1 MSGEIC
7 SKETS
12 LDEANTGGGGGGGEV
27 PPAGEANTGGGGGNN
42 EVPSSGEANTGGD
55 NTSPSDE
62 SLVSHLAGGATEDVV
77 KQALEHAIAAR
88 AAKTAEMIN
97 KANKESEEALVK
109 SAALLF
115 KIDKYIERRGLLHVF
130 QIDKMTAGLLG
141 PFHTAVLGSLEGR
154 VFSLSINQDSLLRGL
169 LSEFDFLKGLVK
181 ASQKPDSEVVVINH
195 VKEEAM
201 DKFTVVPKENF
212 MKFFS
217 RKFSGIADKSTPAA
231 ICALAMTEIVEQ
243 HHIVFSLFPLIFTP
257 PKQRDIWKNIHIYI
271 KGLVNM
277 EESAPAKKTTAADEV
292 GGAAPASLEV
302 PPVAESA
309 AGGVV
314 SPTRK
319 GRGKNRAEN
328 QSRRFKEI
336 CQGRVRQ
343 TEEQLAARK
352 QARQTEEELAAPKQ
366 AAAAAAVPPA
376 RALTADD
383 LMRAVKK
390 SGPAVAAAPSEAV
403 VAKVAVAT
411 KVLAVKNA
419 KSLKRAALRMAQMAK
434 ALVSPHSAKLLNG
447 ALMLKDPVLAGVEM
461 FLNGLQDPNFK
472 RWCETKEEWLDQL
485 EFLRKKF
492 KGKKSIPAKVG
503 IFLCSERVREV
514 TEDFNSD
521 WRDLREE
528 VADLINDLMIR
539 SDGLDPLSAYGKY
552 LKSINSV
559 KLCSVDLK
567 LARFYPVVD
576 VLAQYF
582 TPLFENYPLPKPVA
596 ESGEDLM
603 ARVLRELKK
612 AIAMVPALLTP
623 NGEHGEGANIKRIMD
638 VLGELLGCVLRSP
651 SVLDFIRVAALYLQM
666 KSVPE
671 ISRFINIWVFKA
683 LLAGTD
689 TNKVALA
696 NLAEDFVKPD
706 AMLFGHSWC
715 PHPDLL
721 DPLVFPA
728 SLVVPKLD
736 DEDEDEDDHAEA
748 EEPIDDLADETG
760 DGDPETGPAVAV
772 AAAVAVD
779 GGQAAPAVEPPA
791 STPQKKK
798 RKTTSSEAGESS
810 SAPPRRSTRVRAVS
824 LLGRDFDMS

>member
-1 MSGEIC
+1 M
-7 SKETS
+7 
-12 LDEANTGGGGGGGEV
+12 
-27 PPAGEANTGGGGGNN
+27 
-42 EVPSSGEANTGGD
+42 
-55 NTSPSDE
+55 
-62 SLVSHLAGGATEDVV
+62 
-77 KQALEHAIAAR
+77 
-88 AAKTAEMIN
+88 
-97 KANKESEEALVK
+97 
-109 SAALLF
+109 
-115 KIDKYIERRGLLHVF
+115 
-130 QIDKMTAGLLG
+130 
-141 PFHTAVLGSLEGR
+141 
-154 VFSLSINQDSLLRGL
+154 
-169 LSEFDFLKGLVK
+169 
-181 ASQKPDSEVVVINH
+181 
-195 VKEEAM
+195 
-201 DKFTVVPKENF
+201 
-212 MKFFS
+212 
-217 RKFSGIADKSTPAA
+217 
-231 ICALAMTEIVEQ
+231 
-243 HHIVFSLFPLIFTP
+243 
-257 PKQRDIWKNIHIYI
+257 
-271 KGLVNM
+271 
-277 EESAPAKKTTAADEV
+277 
-292 GGAAPASLEV
+292 
-302 PPVAESA
+302 
-309 AGGVV
+309 
-314 SPTRK
+314 
-319 GRGKNRAEN
+319 
-328 QSRRFKEI
+328 
-336 CQGRVRQ
+336 
-343 TEEQLAARK
+343 
-352 QARQTEEELAAPKQ
+352 
-366 AAAAAAVPPA
+366 
-376 RALTADD
+376 TADD

-638 VLGELLGCVLRSP
+638 VLRELRGCVLRSP